1 MAKKV
6 FLLLFAREIFF
17 VKKIFLVYCVIYKNG
32 VKGLTFLFNLLS
44 PCLKFPCN
52 PFGTFCSTSVFSSI
66 EPYWIALDAFHNTRS
81 ARASVIPRRQSSHLQ
96 IDVDKSEML
105 SAFWESPSE
114 NNELF
119 ESIEFVR
126 GKPWK
131 IDPSTESSPVAPKDY
146 K

>member
-1 MAKKV
+1 M
-6 FLLLFAREIFF
+6 
-17 VKKIFLVYCVIYKNG
+17 
-32 VKGLTFLFNLLS
+32 
-44 PCLKFPCN
+44 
-52 PFGTFCSTSVFSSI
+52 
-66 EPYWIALDAFHNTRS
+66 
-81 ARASVIPRRQSSHLQ
+81 IPRRQSSHLQ

-131 IDPSTESSPVAPKDY
+131 IDPSPESSPVSPKDY